1 MSNQEEKELEGSVS
15 PVPIN
20 SSIGDISVV
29 CSIPEAR
36 TVRASELSRLLRV
49 DKQALVQVIEIH
61 FADGRVII
69 DNLLEVSSSSR
80 FLEYRFLFMR
90 NASLSHR
97 VHL

>member
-1 MSNQEEKELEGSVS
+1 MQEQVRNQEEEGSVPATI
-15 PVPIN
+15 PVN

-49 DKQALVQVIEIH
+49 DKQSLVQVIEIH

-69 DNLLEVSSSSR
+69 DNLLHVSW
-80 FLEYRFLFMR
+80 
-90 NASLSHR
+90 
-97 VHL
+97 